1 MGWLPWNSLQS
12 LLHCMCT
19 HWHPRTQACCTHV
32 CAEDSTNTYCSGT
45 ACQECC
51 LPGWSCWGQTRV
63 SQPVLPSLVHG
74 TRLIMAYMN
83 HTGPH
88 FQYLLQSVTCDMQE
102 RMLYTIAAAS
112 AKRLHALVSA
122 GVKQLV
128 KEIIQFY
135 TSCFTTEQ
143 AMHCI
148 IEVILLDEMHG
159 FVGQV
164 WGSNMQQVVS
174 RIVQ

>member
-1 MGWLPWNSLQS
+1 
-12 LLHCMCT
+12 
-19 HWHPRTQACCTHV
+19 
-32 CAEDSTNTYCSGT
+32 
-45 ACQECC
+45 
-51 LPGWSCWGQTRV
+51 
-63 SQPVLPSLVHG
+63 VLPSLVHG

-88 FQYLLQSVTCDMQE
+88 FQYLLQSVTCGMQE

-122 GVKQLV
+122 GVKQLG
-128 KEIIQFY
+128 KEIIVLLQFY

-143 AMHCI
+143 PMHCI
-148 IEVILLDEMHG
+148 IEVTLLDEMHG

-164 WGSNMQQVVS
+164 
-174 RIVQ
+174 